1 MLSCLKRTFCCFAK
15 KVKNPR
21 QSVYVLKLKDDKY
34 YVGESTNVEKR
45 IWAHKNDNGSAWTKK
60 YEVEKQIDG
69 IEVTNNFYELAQT
82 LEMMRVY
89 GIDNVRGSLFT
100 KPFPLDRFEKIMAA
114 QLYCEL
120 HGYCRKCGS
129 NDHFVSNCK
138 SDKVVDWVHQFG
150 GELEYKEL
158 LVPKKRECS
167 KCSKDI
173 SKMPYNYRYCR
184 DCFLKING
192 YH

>member
-1 MLSCLKRTFCCFAK
+1 MLSCLKRTFCCFSK
-15 KVKNPR
+15 RVKNPR
-21 QSVYVLKLKDDKY
+21 QSVYVLKLEDDKY

-60 YEVEKQIDG
+60 HNVEAKISG
-69 IEVTNNFYELAQT
+69 VEVTNNFNELAQT

-120 HGYCRKCGS
+120 HGY
-129 NDHFVSNCK
+129 
-138 SDKVVDWVHQFG
+138 
-150 GELEYKEL
+150 Y
-158 LVPKKRECS
+158 
-167 KCSKDI
+167 
-173 SKMPYNYRYCR
+173 
-184 DCFLKING
+184 
-192 YH
+192 